1 MATKT
6 LPAAPAVAGPEFTSL
21 KDMGYK
27 QADNSISTV
36 RMAQFALEHIEKFPA
51 EISDEAKAELY
62 AGYRLRFSE
71 LHPANTYAVIND
83 GITLATIE
91 QENNPK
97 VEKLII
103 GVAFAYSFSAQ
114 EFGKLAQIRPALH
127 SIIKKIREDTNKFC
141 SNTLGALKAA
151 ATKILNEGK
160 DRVRTANR
168 NFDEFVDDWFSNT
181 APTRMKGAKARGDI
195 KSEVKFNRSK
205 AAFMAEWNKP

>member
-6 LPAAPAVAGPEFTSL
+6 FPAAPAVAGPEFASL

-36 RMAQFALEHIEKFPA
+36 RMAQYALEHIDKFPA
-51 EISDEAKAELY
+51 EVSDEAKAELY

-71 LHPANTYAVIND
+71 LRPATDYAVIND
-83 GITLATIE
+83 HIILATPEHMANENIE
-91 QENNPK
+91 K
-97 VEKLII
+97 ICI
-103 GVAFAYSFSAQ
+103 GVQYAFSYTAQ
-114 EFGKLAQIRPALH
+114 EFGKLANTRPELHALVRD
-127 SIIKKIREDTNKFC
+127 IRERTNKFC

-195 KSEVKFNRSK
+195 KSEVKFNRAK
-205 AAFMAEWNKP
+205 AAFMAEWNKG